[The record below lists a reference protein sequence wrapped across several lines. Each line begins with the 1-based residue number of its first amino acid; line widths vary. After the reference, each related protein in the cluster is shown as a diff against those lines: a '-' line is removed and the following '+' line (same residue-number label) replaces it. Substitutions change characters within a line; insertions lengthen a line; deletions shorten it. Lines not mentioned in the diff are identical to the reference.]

1 MSTPKTRFTVSTCY
15 TLEKTGKVFYTVEA
29 SSQEEAIKVVLDDQ
43 YDFDQGP
50 TDLDGL
56 FTLDEDCFDVRRI
69 GGGE

>member
-1 MSTPKTRFTVSTCY
+1 MSTPKTRFTVSACY
-15 TLEKTGKVFYTVEA
+15 TLVKTGNVSYTVEA
-29 SSQEEAIKVVLDDQ
+29 GSQEEAIKVVLDDK

-56 FTLDEDCFDVRRI
+56 FTLEGYFDVRRI